1 MLCAEGLL
9 VGRGGGVGVTDEHV
23 EVVRGGGGDYL
34 YAGKLGGR
42 GFELYLEIGWCRAQE
57 GKAFGVEGGL

>member
-23 EVVRGGGGDYL
+23 EVVRGGGH
-34 YAGKLGGR
+34 
-42 GFELYLEIGWCRAQE
+42 FEFRT
-57 GKAFGVEGGL
+57 